1 MSNRIEATAKR
12 LQIRGDKFTAQKNL
26 YGDDEAQPSEQ
37 DAKVNALYDMADI
50 LQTAKYL
57 PNKTTMEPSYQNPA
71 VSPKNKAH
79 AGVKY
84 WYKFQ
89 NDIIFDGVPYTV
101 TFNIRDKGKEQYQ
114 YFIDFENKNA
124 GRLYQPYSLKQ
135 PPANMSNR
143 PTLNSI
149 AQNEEMSIE
158 NQENIDENLWDDDVW
173 EVGVFDGFIEPK
185 YIIEDGKGEEY
196 HTTVTIFHL
205 MLSVME
211 KRSIMQNI

>member
-37 DAKVNALYDMADI
+37 DAKVNALYDMSDI

-71 VSPKNKAH
+71 IPPKNKAH

-114 YFIDFENKNA
+114 YLISF
-124 GRLYQPYSLKQ
+124 
-135 PPANMSNR
+135 
-143 PTLNSI
+143 
-149 AQNEEMSIE
+149 
-158 NQENIDENLWDDDVW
+158 DEKKR
-173 EVGVFDGFIEPK
+173 DGCTS
-185 YIIEDGKGEEY
+185 
-196 HTTVTIFHL
+196 HTV
-205 MLSVME
+205 
-211 KRSIMQNI
+211 